1 MKYDKEYL
9 EKLFSNEPPLWT
21 KEDLEWFNQE
31 LIHKL
36 QNNQLPTNE
45 KDKLITMMANDQSMM
60 NKYLELKQKTADLHT
75 SIIQKIAQLFISKK
89 YTLVATALAFI
100 AVVILSIKQGPQSL
114 EYDPEV
120 LRGATQADVFP
131 KNNSKLKNK
140 PNFFIINNSKSDAL
154 KIQLE
159 RDHHTLW
166 ISQKQKSNKYYLPL
180 NIKNQLTTGQYT
192 WKVLK
197 VNNTLLQKHE
207 FSIQ

>member
-31 LIHKL
+31 LIRKL

-60 NKYLELKQKTADLHT
+60 NKYLELKQETVGLHT
-75 SIIQKIAQLFISKK
+75 SIIQKTAQLFISKK
-89 YTLVATALAFI
+89 HTLVATALAFI
-100 AVVILSIKQGPQSL
+100 AVVILSIKHGPQSL
-114 EYDPEV
+114 EYDPEI

-140 PNFFIINNSKSDAL
+140 PNFFIINNSKSEAL

-166 ISQKQKSNKYYLPL
+166 ISQKQKSNKYYLPI

-197 VNNTLLQKHE
+197 VNNALLQKHE